1 MYLLLRHLHITCA
14 VLSVSGF
21 ALRGALWL
29 AGSQLPKRRLVRRV
43 TDANDALLLLAA
55 IGLVIVTR
63 QYPIQTSWVTAKLV
77 ALLLYIALGTVL
89 FRFARSTRARV
100 LAWAAALLTATYIFS
115 VAMSKNPYG
124 FLAHWLA

>member
-14 VLSVSGF
+14 ILSVSGF

-29 AGSQLPKRRLVRRV
+29 AGSQLPRRSWVRRA

-55 IGLVIVTR
+55 IGLVITTH
-63 QYPIQTSWVTAKLV
+63 QYPIQTSWVTAKLL
-77 ALLLYIALGTVL
+77 ALLLYIVLGIAL

-100 LAWAAALLTATYIFS
+100 LVWASALATATYIFS

-124 FLAHWLA
+124 FLAPWLA

>member
-29 AGSQLPKRRLVRRV
+29 AGSHFPKRPWVRRV

-55 IGLVIVTR
+55 IGLAIVTH
-63 QYPIQTSWVTAKLV
+63 QYPFQQNWLTAKLL
-77 ALLLYIALGTVL
+77 ALLVYIALGLTL
-89 FRFARSTRARV
+89 FRYSRSRMGRF
-100 LAWAAALLTATYIFS
+100 LAWLSALVTAGYIVS

-124 FLAHWLA
+124 FLAHWLS

>member
-1 MYLLLRHLHITCA
+1 
-14 VLSVSGF
+14 
-21 ALRGALWL
+21 
-29 AGSQLPKRRLVRRV
+29 V

-55 IGLVIVTR
+55 VGLVVVTH
-63 QYPIQTSWVTAKLV
+63 QYPFEQNWVTAKLL
-77 ALLLYIALGTVL
+77 ALLLYIAWGVTL

-100 LAWAAALLTATYIFS
+100 LAWGAALVTAAYIVS